1 LLSIKKNGI
10 AERKPTA
17 ASRPSA
23 NRQVVKFKTRA
34 ASRQLS
40 TAKPSSSKPGAAS
53 RPVINGQTV
62 KFKTRGRFAAV
73 INRQVVKFKTNG
85 GSQSQCPGFELI
97 LLAVGELLGGW
108 RTAR

>member
-23 NRQVVKFKTRA
+23 NRQVVKFKTQGPLRG
-34 ASRQLS
+34 SDQ
-40 TAKPSSSKPGAAS
+40 PS
-53 RPVINGQTV
+53 NGQV
-62 KFKTRGRFAAV
+62 QNQGRFAAV
-73 INRQVVKFKTNG
+73 INDQTVKFKTNG
-85 GSQSQCPGFELI
+85 GSQCQCPGFELI
-97 LLAVGELLGGW
+97 VLVVGELLGGW